1 MFTDKSTPCVTT
13 SRVSWAACDMDKTHP
28 SLTRLLDASGI
39 RGHTALANALGVAP
53 QNVTNWSNRGVS
65 KDGALAAQSLLG
77 VSSSYVLD
85 GYGPKKVSLLS
96 AAANDGWEDL
106 KAYSQAVGLSDGA
119 EAQEY
124 AETHSLKFRSASLA
138 RKRLTPSQL
147 HVMYGSGDSME
158 PRIHSGDA
166 ILFDVSDT
174 RPRDGH
180 IYVIMVP
187 GAGADA
193 YTAKRCEII
202 GDMVF
207 FRADNPSGDHNWRK
221 PKRMDDPK
229 HPIKIIGRVR
239 WIGSWEG

>member
-1 MFTDKSTPCVTT
+1 MQQHSVTEICDSPLMTTVGDRMKEARAIRKITRPRLAELTGVGYSTLSEIERGGMQT
-13 SRVSWAACDMDKTHP
+13 STKLRVIAD
-28 SLTRLLDASGI
+28 
-39 RGHTALANALGVAP
+39 ALGVNLRWLETGKGP
-53 QNVTNWSNRGVS
+53 MESGG
-65 KDGALAAQSLLG
+65 GAS
-77 VSSSYVLD
+77 D
-85 GYGPKKVSLLS
+85 
-96 AAANDGWEDL
+96 DWTDL
-106 KAYSQAVGLSDGA
+106 RAYAQAVGLSDGA

-138 RKRLTPSQL
+138 RKRLSPSTL

-174 RPRDGH
+174 RPRDGY